1 MSLVKSRSA
10 LAVIIGTLYVTS
22 AYAADTELNN
32 VQHGLTTLGGSVYQ
46 QHQALVLVGNDLAEI
61 NKTDEK
67 QASEIQMQQHFIARN
82 AVNIAGNKTDIAK
95 NTADIAKNSTAI
107 DKQTTET
114 KMQQHFIARNAVN
127 IAGNKTDIAKNTADI
142 AKNST
147 AIDKQTTETKMQQH
161 FIARNAVNIADNKA
175 GIDRNTSDIAEQVHT
190 NETQQHAITKN
201 SEEIIATQKTL
212 SSVGDTQNAARYQ
225 GMINA
230 KHEAEQLAT
239 QQEINT
245 LAKSVPVA
253 MVSNN
258 SEVKANSDAIKLNH
272 DAVKHV
278 ADAQTEE
285 RIRYETQIHTLADDA
300 ATAINSDRRQ
310 IISTQQRVDS
320 NAAQLSKLNSNFS
333 SLKHTVDENKHEAA
347 AGSSSAMAQAN
358 IPQVL
363 NGQTVAVGAGVGGYD
378 GESAIAVG
386 VSFRAADS
394 VTVKATV
401 SDDSQ
406 QNVGYGAGV
415 SVGW

>member
-32 VQHGLTTLGGSVYQ
+32 VQHGLTILDGSVYQ
-46 QHQALVLVGNDLAEI
+46 QHQALVLVSNDLAEI

-82 AVNIAGNKTDIAK
+82 AINIAGNKTDIAK
-95 NTADIAKNSTAI
+95 NSA
-107 DKQTTET
+107 
-114 KMQQHFIARNAVN
+114 
-127 IAGNKTDIAKNTADI
+127 
-142 AKNST
+142 

-300 ATAINSDRRQ
+300 ATAINSDRQQ